1 MFEKFQLA
9 VRNAYLDL
17 KKNNKLRFDREW
29 PSPGELKDWCLVVY
43 SKGISKDDETIF
55 TRFFNRDNSDD
66 TIETSIRNIDLDRLR
81 PLRNFIIGE
90 TNRRPDENL
99 VKLLAILIDF
109 SPRPYRLQDWII
121 DQNPENSD
129 VNIDNKI
136 GDKNDQD
143 EHNILSD
150 ELTKNEINTDLEKGG
165 LTSTEDG
172 RQTVE
177 KEVIGIV
184 EEEEFN
190 NVEEIKGKDTAEKES
205 SFVKPASFFKPTT
218 PIPPKQNRR
227 IFYQTGAVLAAI
239 GLSIAIYLL
248 PQNQCMC
255 WQEDHYVAVDCEEKI
270 LGTEVI
276 ALDADKL
283 KYFEKINRPDTLTKE
298 HVNRVWYSKINNQV
312 EFFTG
317 PGMHPVHDHRSLKA
331 ATIHIIESYALNDTT
346 ANDLV
351 RD

>member
-136 GDKNDQD
+136 GDK
-143 EHNILSD
+143 
-150 ELTKNEINTDLEKGG
+150 K
-165 LTSTEDG
+165 
-172 RQTVE
+172 R
-177 KEVIGIV
+177 KE
-184 EEEEFN
+184 
-190 NVEEIKGKDTAEKES
+190 T
-205 SFVKPASFFKPTT
+205 
-218 PIPPKQNRR
+218 
-227 IFYQTGAVLAAI
+227 
-239 GLSIAIYLL
+239 
-248 PQNQCMC
+248 
-255 WQEDHYVAVDCEEKI
+255 
-270 LGTEVI
+270 
-276 ALDADKL
+276 
-283 KYFEKINRPDTLTKE
+283 
-298 HVNRVWYSKINNQV
+298 
-312 EFFTG
+312 
-317 PGMHPVHDHRSLKA
+317 
-331 ATIHIIESYALNDTT
+331 
-346 ANDLV
+346 
-351 RD
+351 

>member
-17 KKNNKLRFDREW
+17 KNRSKLSFDREW
-29 PSPGELKDWCLVVY
+29 PSPGELREWCLAVY
-43 SKGISKDDETIF
+43 SKGLSNDDETIF
-55 TRFFNRDNSDD
+55 TRFFNRDNSCD

-109 SPRPYRLQDWII
+109 SPRPYQLQDWII

-143 EHNILSD
+143 EYSILSD
-150 ELTKNEINTDLEKGG
+150 ELTKKEINTDLEKGG
-165 LTSTEDG
+165 LPSTEEG
-172 RQTVE
+172 RQTV
-177 KEVIGIV
+177 KEEIIGIV
-184 EEEEFN
+184 EGKEFDNGEETNGTDKEGGEN
-190 NVEEIKGKDTAEKES
+190 TTA
-205 SFVKPASFFKPTT
+205 

-255 WQEDHYVAVDCEEKI
+255 WKEDHYVAVDCEEKI
-270 LGTEVI
+270 LGTEIV

-283 KYFEKINRPDTLTKE
+283 KYFEKINRPDTLTAAD
-298 HVNRVWYSKINNQV
+298 VNRVWYSKINNQV

-331 ATIHIIESYALNDTT
+331 ATKHIIESYARNDTT
-346 ANDLV
+346 ASDLM
-351 RD
+351 RE